1 MAKARIEISAVD
13 NLKKGLTSSKQQLSE
28 FEKFTSGLGDKLKQ
42 AFTFTA
48 IIAGVK
54 ALTSAIG
61 DCVQATKTQIEADTR
76 LQATIKAT
84 NSQYIAT
91 TAEIKEYAKNLQDVT
106 RFGDDVIEST
116 AALLL
121 ATQKF
126 DKEGLQRT
134 IELSADLA
142 EAMGTDL
149 PSAAQTLE
157 KALVDPGEGLS
168 RLRSI
173 GITFTDSEKDLIE
186 SLKDAGKEFE
196 AQQIILDKVE
206 AAYGGMA
213 KSIASV
219 DTSTLDKIKNV
230 WSDIKEDLGTLF
242 VDTLGPVFDWI
253 YNTLRWLERLMN
265 QVTESKNF
273 NNYLFEG
280 NAGALADNFTGDYL
294 KKELEK
300 RQKDYWK
307 QVDSIYDE
315 FNNTITSLETAY
327 EINFYDFVKMT
338 RQEQKNILDE
348 YFKGDYSRYAGL
360 FTELGFLSESNT
372 IQRALEI
379 QNNDK
384 LEFALKEA
392 QAAEEAAKAQEEA
405 AARVQAV
412 ADRMAKWQKVM
423 EATDLLSGIGD
434 SSFRGGSASTGNGTF
449 RGRMS
454 AVQSA
459 TEWLSSLGT
468 RHFQTAAEEMSN
480 AFRDKM
486 TKVMESTDWLS
497 SLGTRHSKGTPAP
510 VEGVA
515 TGISFGFQGAA
526 FNLPNNDTGLMPLG
540 LAAAQTGNLGIDSAK
555 GREQAQ
561 AANAAMYETLV
572 KTLGE
577 AGKTVDLFTK
587 NIATMGPELGVLV
600 TSLEFVLQGFSEAV
614 GPMLDVITDLVLTPL
629 IEVGK
634 MLGSVIVPILQ
645 ILAPVLKL
653 IETPILVLS
662 GIIQYVGQALQHWVA
677 TLLNWMSGLNI
688 MGWQPFAGLRTYD
701 PGSPGKFGDYMEN
714 HLNGFGSTDV
724 AASTSTKT
732 AVSSASYRGATSVT
746 INIYPSGP
754 IVGDG
759 GMRQFAQMIR
769 EEFDALD
776 YYGVGA

>member
-1 MAKARIEISAVD
+1 MAKARIEISAVN
-13 NLKKGLTSSKQQLSE
+13 NLQKGLSSSKQQLSE
-28 FEKFTSGLGDKLKQ
+28 FQKFTSGIGDKLKQ

-54 ALTSAIG
+54 ALTSAIN
-61 DCVQATKTQIEADTR
+61 DCVQATKTQLEADTR

-84 NSQYIAT
+84 NQQFIASA
-91 TAEIKEYAKNLQDVT
+91 AEIKQYASNLQSVT
-106 RFGDDVIEST
+106 RFSDDVIEST

-121 ATQKF
+121 ASQKF
-126 DKEGLQRT
+126 DKQGLERT

-157 KALVDPGEGLS
+157 KALVDPGEGLT
-168 RLRSI
+168 RLRTI
-173 GITFTDSEKDLIE
+173 GITFTDSEKDMIE
-186 SLKDAGKEFE
+186 ALKNAGKEFE

-206 AAYGGMA
+206 ASYGGMA
-213 KSIASV
+213 ESLASI

-230 WSDIKEDLGTLF
+230 WGDLKEDLGTLF
-242 VDTLGPVFDWI
+242 TNTLGPVFDWI
-253 YNTLRWLERLMN
+253 YTTLRWLERLMN
-265 QVTESKNF
+265 QVAEKSNF
-273 NNYLFEG
+273 DKYLHAQDFQS
-280 NAGALADNFTGDYL
+280 LADNFTSDYL
-294 KKELEK
+294 NKMAKGEAGNYASAIQNLTTDTVGRYMNQILKKF
-300 RQKDYWK
+300 QI
-307 QVDSIYDE
+307 SIE
-315 FNNTITSLETAY
+315 
-327 EINFYDFVKMT
+327 
-338 RQEQKNILDE
+338 
-348 YFKGDYSRYAGL
+348 
-360 FTELGFLSESNT
+360 GFLSSTFEEQQRMINAVIPSTDAQYGLAILEAADQGYIYAAIQKALQIQENDHLESLRLDA
-372 IQRALEI
+372 I
-379 QNNDK
+379 K
-384 LEFALKEA
+384 KEA
-392 QAAEEAAKAQEEA
+392 QAAE
-405 AARVQAV
+405 
-412 ADRMAKWQKVM
+412 
-423 EATDLLSGIGD
+423 DLKKTIDGWKK
-434 SSFRGGSASTGNGTF
+434 GSASGSYGYN
-449 RGRMS
+449 
-454 AVQSA
+454 AA
-459 TEWLSSLGT
+459 
-468 RHFQTAAEEMSN
+468 TAAALSGGIGGFLMSGWTGTLTGAHPMLGGYNMGLGMTQTDVYFDKMYDWFKDDMPKAVSTGIKFAFQSPDFGLPSN
-480 AFRDKM
+480 AIGALDN
-486 TKVMESTDWLS
+486 LS
-497 SLGTRHSKGTPAP
+497 M
-510 VEGVA
+510 GVSQN
-515 TGISFGFQGAA
+515 GG
-526 FNLPNNDTGLMPLG
+526 D
-540 LAAAQTGNLGIDSAK
+540 LGIDSAEK
-555 GREQAQ
+555 RAQVQ
-561 AANAAMYETLV
+561 AANAQAYATL
-572 KTLGE
+572 TESLGK
-577 AGKTVDLFTK
+577 AGQVTDIFIK
-587 NIATMGPELGVLV
+587 NIQTMGPELGSLV
-600 TSLEFVLQGFSEAV
+600 TAFQFVMQGFSEAV

-662 GIIQYVGQALQHWVA
+662 GIIQYVGQTLQHWVA

>member
-1 MAKARIEISAVD
+1 MAKARIEISAVN
-13 NLKKGLTSSKQQLSE
+13 NLQKGLSSSKQQLSE
-28 FEKFTSGLGDKLKQ
+28 FQKFTSGIGDKLKQ

-54 ALTSAIG
+54 ALTSAIN
-61 DCVQATKTQIEADTR
+61 DCVQATKTQLEADTR

-84 NSQYIAT
+84 NQQYIAT
-91 TAEIKEYAKNLQDVT
+91 SAELKQYASNLQSVT

-126 DKEGLQRT
+126 DRQGLERT

-186 SLKDAGKEFE
+186 SLKNSGKEFE

-213 KSIASV
+213 ESIASV

-230 WSDIKEDLGTLF
+230 WSDLKEDLGTLF
-242 VDTLGPVFDWI
+242 TNTLGPVFDWI
-253 YNTLRWLERLMN
+253 YTTLRWLERLMN
-265 QVTESKNF
+265 QVAEKSNF
-273 NNYLFEG
+273 DKYLHAQDFQS
-280 NAGALADNFTGDYL
+280 LADNFTADYL
-294 KKELEK
+294 NKMAKGEGK
-300 RQKDYWK
+300 NYA
-307 QVDSIYDE
+307 
-315 FNNTITSLETAY
+315 TA
-327 EINFYDFVKMT
+327 
-338 RQEQKNILDE
+338 
-348 YFKGDYSRYAGL
+348 
-360 FTELGFLSESNT
+360 
-372 IQRALEI
+372 I
-379 QNNDK
+379 QNLTSDTVGRYMSKIINKFQISVEDFIASTFEEQQKMINAVIPDVDAQYGLAILEAADQGYIYAAIQKALQIQENDHLQSLLLDASK
-384 LEFALKEA
+384 KEA
-392 QAAEEAAKAQEEA
+392 QAAE
-405 AARVQAV
+405 
-412 ADRMAKWQKVM
+412 
-423 EATDLLSGIGD
+423 DLKKTLDGWKK
-434 SSFRGGSASTGNGTF
+434 GSASGSYNYN
-449 RGRMS
+449 
-454 AVQSA
+454 AA
-459 TEWLSSLGT
+459 
-468 RHFQTAAEEMSN
+468 TAAALSGGMGGFLMN
-480 AFRDKM
+480 AWTGTLTGANPLLGGYNMGLGMTQTDVFFDKM
-486 TKVMESTDWLS
+486 YDWF
-497 SLGTRHSKGTPAP
+497 KDDAP
-510 VEGVA
+510 KA
-515 TGISFGFQGAA
+515 MSTGIKFALQSPDFG
-526 FNLPNNDTGLMPLG
+526 LPNNAIGALDNLSMGVTQNGG
-540 LAAAQTGNLGIDSAK
+540 DLGIDSAEK
-555 GREQAQ
+555 RAQVQ
-561 AANAAMYETLV
+561 AANAQAYATL
-572 KTLGE
+572 TESLGK
-577 AGKTVDLFTK
+577 AGQVTDIFIK
-587 NIATMGPELGVLV
+587 NIQTMGPELGSLV
-600 TSLEFVLQGFSEAV
+600 TAFQFVMQGFSEAV
-614 GPMLDVITDLVLTPL
+614 GPMLDVITDLVLAPL

-662 GIIQYVGQALQHWVA
+662 GIIQYVGQTLQHWVA

-724 AASTSTKT
+724 AGSTSTKT